1 MIAVLRQQSLT
12 LCTDNENDSDDDD
25 DDCDDDGDD
34 DDDGDHIRLSS
45 PTAPSGAKQMQ
56 HMPSDMTA
64 RSVPLWACKLCPLVD
79 SKLDGHMP
87 ALETSW

>member
-1 MIAVLRQQSLT
+1 MIAVLHQQSLT

-45 PTAPSGAKQMQ
+45 PTSPSWPKQMQ
-56 HMPSDMTA
+56 HTPSDMTA
-64 RSVPLWACKLCPLVD
+64 RSVPLWSCKLCPLVD
-79 SKLDGHMP
+79 SKFDGHMP
-87 ALETSW
+87 AIDTSR